1 MRYCKSGTIRD
12 PVSYVAT
19 AIYVRVPSRTEEAS
33 RLVYSRLCCGKS
45 GNLESQWKK
54 RMAIWMW
61 AKCGQIVAS
70 DFPSFSLCAHVHMY
84 VLKKSITEAL
94 LQRGELLKNDAT
106 YLSRK
111 CT

>member
-1 MRYCKSGTIRD
+1 M
-12 PVSYVAT
+12 
-19 AIYVRVPSRTEEAS
+19 YVRVPSRTEEAS
-33 RLVYSRLCCGKS
+33 RLDYSHLCCGKS
-45 GNLESQWKK
+45 CNLESQWKK
-54 RMAIWMW
+54 QMAVWMW

-94 LQRGELLKNDAT
+94 LQRGELLKNDPT